1 MKIALVCPYNMF
13 ERPGGV
19 QTLVIALAEGLKSR
33 HHEVKIITPRPTGFK
48 GKVPEGYILLGN
60 TTKFNPAMMGTTG
73 AWTFDID
80 EKEVGEVLEAEKFD
94 VINFHEPW
102 APILARQILQIS
114 QTAHVGTFH
123 ANFADSMVAKS
134 IVNMFIPY
142 GRGIG
147 KKMHVF
153 TAVSPAPASVLINKS
168 PNNNRRA
175 AELVKNIKYIPNGVD
190 NSLYKPPKKRTPL
203 SGPGTKT
210 IVYVGRLEKRKG
222 VEWLVKA
229 FKLLSD
235 EMPHAYLL
243 IGGEGGHRSR
253 LEQMVKTYNIPNV
266 NFLGYVTEEQKRHL
280 MSNADVFCA
289 PAMFGESFGIVV
301 IEAMASGAAIIAGRN
316 IGFTT
321 VVSGRGR
328 LGLVDSEATEDF
340 ASRLSVFLNDETI
353 NRLARQW
360 SLNEIK
366 KYDYS
371 KIVDQYEEAY
381 RAALSQWRADR
392 HLNGDNAK
400 NEKKLAKL
408 ARRLSLRRQPR

>member
-19 QTLVIALAEGLKSR
+19 QTLVLALAEGLKRR
-33 HHEVKIITPRPTGFK
+33 HHEVKIITPRPAGFK
-48 GKVPEGYILLGN
+48 GKVPEDYILLGN
-60 TTKFNPAMMGTTG
+60 TTKFNPTMMGTSG

-80 EKEVGEVLEAEKFD
+80 EKKVEKVLQAEKFD

-147 KKMHVF
+147 KKMHIF
-153 TAVSPAPASVLINKS
+153 TAVSPAPASVLINKTPS
-168 PNNNRRA
+168 NNRRA

-190 NSLYKPPKKRTPL
+190 NSLYRPPKKRTPL

-222 VEWLVKA
+222 VEWLIRA

-243 IGGEGGHRSR
+243 IGGEGGQRWR
-253 LEQMVKTYNIPNV
+253 LEQMVKTHGIANV

-280 MSNADVFCA
+280 MSNADLFCA
-289 PAMFGESFGIVV
+289 PAMFGESFGIVI

-316 IGFTT
+316 IGFTS
-321 VVSGRGR
+321 VINGRGR

-381 RAALSQWRADR
+381 RDALLQWRAKR

-400 NEKKLAKL
+400 NGKGFWKTK
-408 ARRLSLRRQPR
+408 RRLLLRRQSR